1 MRLGR
6 ADRTVSLADGS
17 VYMSFT
23 RGGETKS
30 ITVAQ
35 DQTSLEGIV
44 KAINGDSSLGVSAT
58 IVNDGSGTPHRLLL
72 TAKNTGE
79 EAAVQNITVTA
90 TDAGAGTDISQVQGL
105 IAYDSAAPGTN
116 FTFNAAKNATLLIN
130 GISVTSQSNT
140 IEDAIEG
147 VTLTLTKKSAVGES
161 SVLSVTA
168 DDSVKIGRAHV

>member
-1 MRLGR
+1 MRIS
-6 ADRTVSLADGS
+6 DW
-17 VYMSFT
+17 
-23 RGGETKS
+23 
-30 ITVAQ
+30 
-35 DQTSLEGIV
+35 
-44 KAINGDSSLGVSAT
+44 SSDVCSSDL
-58 IVNDGSGTPHRLLL
+58 RLLL

-147 VTLTLTKKSAVGES
+147 VTLTLTKKSAVGERS
-161 SVLSVTA
+161 EEHTSELQSLM
-168 DDSVKIGRAHV
+168 RN